1 MSRRY
6 FTSIV
11 TVGLACMLLM
21 VIGPLFGGTATAA
34 GLDKGLY
41 LLDNK
46 TYYTNPDTGKV
57 DDGGDTSIGN
67 GMSRNVTYSKSL
79 LEVRDGKYLVTLR
92 MKMISYISKV
102 TIHVQKSKGD
112 GDAYSPVSFKI
123 TGENKA
129 EDTRDYQFEVSD
141 PTLFIKPVIYV
152 EPMGRDVM
160 YFVSLLEDSAQPDKG
175 SFQAYN
181 QTSKQQTSAAE
192 PDLPQ
197 GISME
202 SSDNSVS
209 HNKSAA
215 STSGSTANTK
225 SGNSG
230 TPQGDSS
237 SEHKTD
243 KNDKAGKTDKA
254 GDASSKQK
262 QNATPALPSEGKQST
277 AGTVNSAN
285 TASQA
290 NKEKQSVPTAASASA
305 STSGAEAQDSTD
317 LTANKAHSAAQ
328 QASEQQA
335 TEQHTESGDTN
346 PAGGP
351 SSSADQMDAASKDG
365 TVASEQATEGVA
377 APIAT
382 DIIASGADVSDD
394 EVGIVEFDQSGARQN
409 ERAASATEDEGGRSG
424 SLLSMPA
431 LLLVLLAVC
440 AAGLYL
446 MKLMKLRKK

>member
-1 MSRRY
+1 MARRY

-11 TVGLACMLLM
+11 TVGLACMLLV
-21 VIGPLFGGTATAA
+21 VIGPLCGGTAAAA

-79 LEVRDGKYLVTLR
+79 LEIRDGKYLVTLR

-112 GDAYSPVSFKI
+112 GAAYSPVAFKI

-141 PTLFIKPVIYV
+141 PSLFIKPVIYV
-152 EPMGRDVM
+152 EPMGRDVV

-181 QTSKQQTSAAE
+181 QTGGQQPSAAQPE
-192 PDLPQ
+192 LPQ

-202 SSDNSVS
+202 SSKNPVNDD
-209 HNKSAA
+209 KSAT
-215 STSGSTANTK
+215 STPGSAANTK
-225 SGNSG
+225 SGNS
-230 TPQGDSS
+230 SS
-237 SEHKTD
+237 SQGSSSSDHKTD
-243 KNDKAGKTDKA
+243 KADKTVKNDKAGQTDGA
-254 GDASSKQK
+254 GEASSKQK
-262 QNATPALPSEGKQST
+262 PSTASALPVEVKQGST
-277 AGTVNSAN
+277 N

-290 NKEKQSVPTAASASA
+290 NKEKQSG
-305 STSGAEAQDSTD
+305 SGADAPDLKSDEEDHNLTSLTDS
-317 LTANKAHSAAQ
+317 KVPSSAQ
-328 QASEQQA
+328 QASGQEVEGA
-335 TEQHTESGDTN
+335 ATN
-346 PAGGP
+346 PADEQSNVGTKEET
-351 SSSADQMDAASKDG
+351 AAIG
-365 TVASEQATEGVA
+365 QTTEGAA

-382 DIIASGADVSDD
+382 DIIAADANNSDD
-394 EVGIVEFDQSGARQN
+394 EVGIVEFDQNGARQN
-409 ERAASATEDEGGRSG
+409 ERTASAVEDEDGGSRSF
-424 SLLSMPA
+424 LSVPA
-431 LLLVLLAVC
+431 MVLTLLAVS
-440 AAGLYL
+440 ASGLYL
-446 MKLMKLRKK
+446 MRLMKLRKK

>member
-1 MSRRY
+1 MARRY
-6 FTSIV
+6 FTLIV

-21 VIGPLFGGTATAA
+21 VTGPLFGGTAAAA

-79 LEVRDGKYLVTLR
+79 LEIRDGRYLVTLR

-112 GDAYSPVSFKI
+112 GAAYSPVTFKI

-129 EDTRDYQFEVSD
+129 ENTRDYQFEVSD

-152 EPMGRDVM
+152 EPMGRDVV
-160 YFVSLLEDSAQPDKG
+160 YFVSLLEDSAQPDRG

-181 QTSKQQTSAAE
+181 QTGGQQQSAAQPE
-192 PDLPQ
+192 LPQ
-197 GISME
+197 GVSME
-202 SSDNSVS
+202 SSDNPVHDDKSTTS
-209 HNKSAA
+209 TPSSASSTKSANNG
-215 STSGSTANTK
+215 TS
-225 SGNSG
+225 
-230 TPQGDSS
+230 QGSS
-237 SEHKTD
+237 SSDHKTD
-243 KNDKAGKTDKA
+243 KTDKIVKNNKAGQTDGA
-254 GDASSKQK
+254 GEASSKQK
-262 QNATPALPSEGKQST
+262 QSATPALPDNVKQD
-277 AGTVNSAN
+277 

-290 NKEKQSVPTAASASA
+290 NKEKQAVPTA
-305 STSGAEAQDSTD
+305 STSGPTSDAEAQDSTG
-317 LTANKAHSAAQ
+317 LTTSEALSSAQ
-328 QASEQQA
+328 QASGQQA
-335 TEQHTESGDTN
+335 PEQLTRDGATN
-346 PAGGP
+346 PTGEP
-351 SSSADQMDAASKDG
+351 SSSAEQMDAATKDK
-365 TVASEQATEGVA
+365 TAASELATEGVA

-382 DIIASGADVSDD
+382 DIIADGADDSDD
-394 EVGIVEFDQSGARQN
+394 EVGIVEFDQNGARQN
-409 ERAASATEDEGGRSG
+409 ERAASAAEDEGDGSS

>member
-11 TVGLACMLLM
+11 TVGLACMLLV

-112 GDAYSPVSFKI
+112 GAAYSPVSFKI

-152 EPMGRDVM
+152 EPMGRDVV

-192 PDLPQ
+192 PELPQ

-209 HNKSAA
+209 HNKSTA
-215 STSGSTANTK
+215 STSGPAANPK

-237 SEHKTD
+237 SDD

-290 NKEKQSVPTAASASA
+290 NKEKQSIPTVSASA
-305 STSGAEAQDSTD
+305 STSDAEAQDSTD
-317 LTANKAHSAAQ
+317 LTANKAHSSAQ